1 MLESAPQNF
10 VLSRRFD
17 DVDEFSETSRGWDLE
32 IRQLDRGKFEGTLR
46 QILCGPV
53 LISHIS
59 FNRRIELRASAQAG
73 TRTFGIHLFQPARWC
88 RTSSSEGDIQSHVG
102 GAEVEVITP
111 PGYGTYTV
119 TVTEDFF
126 DKTCEQVGTS
136 KLVDLC
142 GKTGVFSCHPLQLR
156 KLYSALHKYSN
167 SITKYKKLGRLPTGN
182 MGSTP
187 QDFLRD
193 LCSVLDHTNLSTIRP
208 DSTRRGK
215 AVKRAMD
222 YIASY
227 ADEPPTIQDLC
238 RAAGVSERTL
248 YYAFLEEFGTTPIA
262 YTRAYRL
269 NAARKA
275 LRRAEPS
282 FGKIADVAGYW
293 GFWHMGQFAADYRK
307 MFGELPSQTLQMSAA
322 TTAESTLADLG
333 LINRID

>member
-1 MLESAPQNF
+1 MARSAIGTSMNQKMPESAPQDF

-17 DVDEFSETSRGWDLE
+17 DVDEFSETCRGWDLE
-32 IRQLDRGKFEGTLR
+32 IRQLDRGKFEGAL
-46 QILCGPV
+46 QQLSCGPI
-53 LISHIS
+53 LISHVY

-73 TRTFGIHLFQPARWC
+73 TRTFWIHLFQPARWC
-88 RTSSSEGDIQSHVG
+88 RTSPSEGDIQSHVG

-126 DKTCEQVGTS
+126 DKTCEQVGTP

-142 GKTGVFSCHPLQLR
+142 GKTEVFSCHPLQLR

-167 SITKYKKLGRLPTGN
+167 SITKYKKPGRLPTGN
-182 MGSTP
+182 MGSAP

-248 YYAFLEEFGTTPIA
+248 YYAFLEEFGTTPNA
-262 YTRAYRL
+262 YTKAYRL
-269 NAARKA
+269 NAARKV
-275 LRRAEPS
+275 LRRADPS
-282 FGKIADVAGYW
+282 FVKIADIAGHW
-293 GFWHMGQFAADYRK
+293 GFWHMGQFAADYRR
-307 MFGELPSQTLQMSAA
+307 MFGELPSQTLQMSGAA
-322 TTAESTLADLG
+322 TA
-333 LINRID
+333 